1 MQIADR
7 FVERIGELEVGQ
19 GVVVRTRS
27 GTVHRGRAAG
37 LTSGDYL
44 DGTDDAT
51 ILRSARLAMLRGE
64 HRVIDTAR
72 GHLLLYPVI
81 LASGEVV
88 ATVGMAL
95 EREMYGGVE
104 ALPDS
109 WERLLRQQLKLWVD
123 QVIRE
128 VAEARRQRLPV
139 GAGSR
144 PAPGRGPRGTDLPG
158 RRNELSGHIDDV
170 EAGAR
175 MGIEASFGL
184 AWMNRSARDLAEVSG
199 HPSTCYEA
207 LGRAKPCEPCVARQA
222 LAAGGEARGRV
233 EAHGRFYDVVARV
246 SEGRVQ
252 FIEELEDATPQVME
266 EILERSRVA
275 MAAWAKSQETALPL
289 GSSRRARRAGQPG
302 SSVAGQGGE
311 GEVGGGRETPGVGT
325 TDTRDVG
332 TSAAP
337 EIRAT
342 AGKGGKPERAS
353 SLERTLNWVTI
364 IWGSLLIGISTWLA
378 WPRIEGAW
386 EASSQWAV
394 EAWALLP
401 DAPQWPESVSA
412 GETEQ
417 GRDEGAGGPA
427 AGPAPEPGSAP
438 EAAGH
443 ARGVEGS
450 ETAPDDAPDPGTLG
464 GREPLATPQGA
475 PAADAVEGSETGIG
489 GEDLRALVLDGRVE
503 EAAQGWQA
511 QFDGAAPGHYTLPL
525 VSVCRDAGV
534 LRNLRRFSGGD
545 PVAVLPVTIR
555 GEACYMVT
563 HGVYATAAL
572 AMQALDGLPRA
583 YDRGRVAPHRIGRL
597 PRR

>member
-175 MGIEASFGL
+175 MGIEA
-184 AWMNRSARDLAEVSG
+184 
-199 HPSTCYEA
+199 
-207 LGRAKPCEPCVARQA
+207 
-222 LAAGGEARGRV
+222 
-233 EAHGRFYDVVARV
+233 
-246 SEGRVQ
+246 
-252 FIEELEDATPQVME
+252 
-266 EILERSRVA
+266 ER
-275 MAAWAKSQETALPL
+275 
-289 GSSRRARRAGQPG
+289 
-302 SSVAGQGGE
+302 
-311 GEVGGGRETPGVGT
+311 GGRTRFISALHAVTGPRRTPALYHTVMHIT
-325 TDTRDVG
+325 TFRPRRPTNHVCNQQSMKKILVWRANADPRPRERDIAI
-332 TSAAP
+332 T
-337 EIRAT
+337 
-342 AGKGGKPERAS
+342 
-353 SLERTLNWVTI
+353 
-364 IWGSLLIGISTWLA
+364 
-378 WPRIEGAW
+378 
-386 EASSQWAV
+386 
-394 EAWALLP
+394 
-401 DAPQWPESVSA
+401 
-412 GETEQ
+412 
-417 GRDEGAGGPA
+417 
-427 AGPAPEPGSAP
+427 
-438 EAAGH
+438 
-443 ARGVEGS
+443 
-450 ETAPDDAPDPGTLG
+450 
-464 GREPLATPQGA
+464 
-475 PAADAVEGSETGIG
+475 
-489 GEDLRALVLDGRVE
+489 
-503 EAAQGWQA
+503 
-511 QFDGAAPGHYTLPL
+511 
-525 VSVCRDAGV
+525 
-534 LRNLRRFSGGD
+534 
-545 PVAVLPVTIR
+545 PVT
-555 GEACYMVT
+555 
-563 HGVYATAAL
+563 
-572 AMQALDGLPRA
+572 
-583 YDRGRVAPHRIGRL
+583 GRRTRESPTTR
-597 PRR
+597 